1 MWVSK
6 QTGEWDF
13 FDNIKSVIPKCLHF
27 SGNISNE
34 YALEKLK
41 QIKLVEILANAS
53 VELEE
58 ELDVLFEQLEE
69 FKRNQESEQ
78 ELQTQKSNI
87 PDDPEGS
94 LIGKKKK
101 LEITWCTVDPNLHE
115 RDYQDTSSK
124 RIYL

>member
-87 PDDPEGS
+87 PDDPEES

>member
-1 MWVSK
+1 M
-6 QTGEWDF
+6 
-13 FDNIKSVIPKCLHF
+13 HF

-34 YALEKLK
+34 YALETLK

-87 PDDPEGS
+87 PDDPEES

-101 LEITWCTVDPNLHE
+101 LEITWCKLTQIYMKGTIKILLPREYISRECSQRYVAA
-115 RDYQDTSSK
+115 DYLL
-124 RIYL
+124 I